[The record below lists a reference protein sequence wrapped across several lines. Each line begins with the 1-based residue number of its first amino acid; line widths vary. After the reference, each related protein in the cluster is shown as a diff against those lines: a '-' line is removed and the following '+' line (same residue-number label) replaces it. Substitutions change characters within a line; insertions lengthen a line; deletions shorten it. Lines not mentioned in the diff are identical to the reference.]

1 MLLCFRVHEGKD
13 EGVLV
18 SAFLFVGASF
28 GGGLLC
34 SLFLILFFCACLACM
49 YYLDC
54 TLNLLYFMYY
64 YHYES
69 Q

>member
-34 SLFLILFFCACLACM
+34 SLFLILFFLCLLGL
-49 YYLDC
+49 YV
-54 TLNLLYFMYY
+54 LLRLYT
-64 YHYES
+64 ES
-69 Q
+69 IIFYVLLPL